1 MPPRLRVAILHSSLG
16 IVRGGLETA
25 VERLADGLADRGHDV
40 TLVAGGRPDRQLVP
54 RSMRVPCIP
63 VTLRAWRRP
72 ALRRPGLPLKV
83 QSLSFVQACRLDL
96 RLRRLIATADVTLS
110 VLEIETVLISTW
122 RTRRGRPHIS
132 IFPGGIESKWLR
144 RDRSAVRLA
153 LSQEVAEPA
162 RTLGLQVH
170 DVVHLP
176 GPPASW
182 LEAPYTTRPDVR
194 TLVFVGRLE
203 LNKGVHE
210 LLALFETLAP
220 RFPELR
226 LRVVGDGPERAALER
241 QLTAVGLIGRVEMV
255 GAVAPEQVEAELRS
269 ADLFVFPSHH
279 ESWGLALVEAMA
291 VGLPVVA
298 SDIPGIREA
307 TGEAACL
314 VPLGQPAAWAA
325 ATGRLIADPAERG
338 RLSAAGRER
347 AAGLTAEQAVQNV
360 EGWLYRALER

>member
-16 IVRGGLETA
+16 VVRGGLETA
-25 VERLADGLADRGHDV
+25 VERLADGLANRGHDV

-54 RSMRVPCIP
+54 RSMRVPCIR

-83 QSLSFVQACRLDL
+83 QSLSFVQACRLDP
-96 RLRRLIATADVTLS
+96 RVRRLIAVADVTLTL
-110 VLEIETVLISTW
+110 LEVETVLFSAW
-122 RTRRGRPHIS
+122 RARGGRPNVS
-132 IFPGGIESKWLR
+132 LFPGVIESKWLR
-144 RDRSAVRLA
+144 RDRSAARLA

-182 LEAPYTTRPDVR
+182 LELPYTTRPDAR
-194 TLVFVGRLE
+194 ALLFVGRLE
-203 LNKGVHE
+203 PNKGVRE

-220 RFPELR
+220 RFPDLR
-226 LRVVGDGPERAALER
+226 LRLVGDGPERAALER
-241 QLTAVGLIGRVEMV
+241 QLTAAGLTGRVEIL

-269 ADLFVFPSHH
+269 ADLFVFPSHY

-291 VGLPVVA
+291 VGLPIVA
-298 SDIPGIREA
+298 SDIAGIREA

-314 VPLGQPAAWAA
+314 VPVGQPAVWAA
-325 ATGRLIADPAERG
+325 TTERLIADPAERG

-347 AAGLTAEQAVQNV
+347 AAGFTAEQAVENV
-360 EGWLYRALER
+360 ERWLYRALER